1 MAAIGD
7 NQVRMANLCLI
18 ACFSVNGVS
27 KLHSEILKND
37 LFKDFNDIYPGKL
50 TNVTNGI
57 TARLWLN
64 QGNPLLSDM
73 ITGLIGDGY
82 VHDLSQL
89 SQLKKYMNDDS
100 VLEQLGKIKL
110 ANKERLAAYIAAHNG
125 IKVNPNSIFDVQVK
139 RLHEYKRQLMNALEI
154 LHLYLSIK
162 NGATITPRTFIFGAK
177 ASAGYYMAK
186 EIIRFICAIAD
197 VVNRDAS
204 LGGQLKVIFL
214 ENYRVSLAEIIY
226 PAAEIS
232 EQISQAGKEASGTG
246 NMKMMLNGALTLG
259 TEDGANVEIHQ
270 VVGDDNIFIFGMN
283 EQEVINCRNNGYNPL
298 AVYNNNQYLKDII
311 EFVRRGG
318 LDGKNF
324 DTIINYLLQNDQYMS
339 LADFDSYRLEQ
350 EKVGQAYLDQKH
362 WNQMSLRNIS
372 EAGIFSA
379 DRAIREY
386 VQNIW
391 YKNVK

>member
-1 MAAIGD
+1 
-7 NQVRMANLCLI
+7 
-18 ACFSVNGVS
+18 
-27 KLHSEILKND
+27 
-37 LFKDFNDIYPGKL
+37 
-50 TNVTNGI
+50 
-57 TARLWLN
+57 
-64 QGNPLLSDM
+64 
-73 ITGLIGDGY
+73 
-82 VHDLSQL
+82 
-89 SQLKKYMNDDS
+89 
-100 VLEQLGKIKL
+100 
-110 ANKERLAAYIAAHNG
+110 
-125 IKVNPNSIFDVQVK
+125 
-139 RLHEYKRQLMNALEI
+139 
-154 LHLYLSIK
+154 
-162 NGATITPRTFIFGAK
+162 
-177 ASAGYYMAK
+177 MAK